1 MAQRSD
7 SRNHLTQ
14 YADMGDT
21 ASLEGAVI
29 DPILELIH
37 TIRLTSGQRMELLHR
52 AAASFEQEDKLH
64 N

>member
-1 MAQRSD
+1 
-7 SRNHLTQ
+7 
-14 YADMGDT
+14 MGDT